1 MAEAAGGSG
10 PPRDSSEFPHITV
23 PSGLRWFR
31 LHRSTNGFAWFG
43 NRTVFRFDPP
53 SSHAA
58 RFGTC
63 YFATEP
69 IGAFIETMLGM
80 GDPTQSEV
88 DERRITSC
96 EVKGVLRLANLTSP
110 LVLGYRVDASFSA
123 SSGGDYAH
131 SQDLAATLF
140 DASFDGIWYA
150 LRHDPAHDLMGMALF
165 GTQGRRTKRALL
177 TSRPGRSLR
186 RCWLRRR
193 TASVS
198 G

>member
-1 MAEAAGGSG
+1 M
-10 PPRDSSEFPHITV
+10 
-23 PSGLRWFR
+23 
-31 LHRSTNGFAWFG
+31 
-43 NRTVFRFDPP
+43 FRFDPP

-131 SQDLAATLF
+131 FAGSRRH
-140 DASFDGIWYA
+140 A
-150 LRHDPAHDLMGMALF
+150 LRC
-165 GTQGRRTKRALL
+165 Q
-177 TSRPGRSLR
+177 LR
-186 RCWLRRR
+186 WHLVRV
-193 TASVS
+193 AS
-198 G
+198 